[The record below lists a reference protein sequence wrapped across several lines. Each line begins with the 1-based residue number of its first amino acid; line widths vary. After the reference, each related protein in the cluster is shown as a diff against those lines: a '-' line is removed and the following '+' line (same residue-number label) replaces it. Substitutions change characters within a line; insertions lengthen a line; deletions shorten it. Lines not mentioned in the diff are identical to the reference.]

1 MAVRPRWLTP
11 RVAGGGSTLVA
22 AAVALLAWWLSSQ
35 GGTTTA
41 DQPAPTTTTTAT
53 SYEPSTGQ
61 LRSTDAP
68 SPDPSV
74 EQRSG
79 LPYVDL
85 AALPPEAVETIHLI
99 DSGGPFPYDEDGTV
113 FGNYEGLLPP
123 EPSGYYKEYT
133 VETPGSSDRGARR
146 IISGGDGRLYWT
158 ADHYASFEVI
168 RRATP

>member
-1 MAVRPRWLTP
+1 MTGRPRWLTA

-22 AAVALLAWWLSSQ
+22 AVTLLAWWLGSQ

-41 DQPAPTTTTTAT
+41 DQPAPTPAPTAYV
-53 SYEPSTGQ
+53 SSTIAP
-61 LRSTDAP
+61 RSTALPP
-68 SPDPSV
+68 SPTPTV
-74 EQRSG
+74 EPRSG

-85 AALPPEAVETIHLI
+85 AALPPEAAETIHLI
-99 DSGGPFPYDEDGTV
+99 DSGGPFPYDEDGTT
-113 FGNYEGLLPP
+113 FGNYEGLLPA
-123 EPSGYYKEYT
+123 EPSGYYREYT

-146 IISGGDGRLYWT
+146 IISGGDGQLYWT

>member
-1 MAVRPRWLTP
+1 VSGRPRWLTP

-41 DQPAPTTTTTAT
+41 DQPTATPTTTYT
-53 SYEPSTGQ
+53 SSARPTS
-61 LRSTDAP
+61 SA
-68 SPDPSV
+68 SPSV
-74 EQRSG
+74 EPRSG

-85 AALPPEAVETIHLI
+85 ADLPPEAADTIHLI
-99 DSGGPFPYDEDGTV
+99 DSGGPFPYDEDGTT
-113 FGNYEGLLPP
+113 FGNYEGLLPD
-123 EPSGYYKEYT
+123 EAAGYYKEYT

-146 IISGGDGRLYWT
+146 IIAGGDGQLYWT